1 MNVIITNLKIK
12 LIINVLNLHVQI
24 NTILSNISPKQDIN
38 VYNLVIYIIKMKIL
52 NKFV

>member
-24 NTILSNISPKQDIN
+24 NTILSNISLKQDMN
-38 VYNLVIYIIKMKIL
+38 AYNLVIYTIKMKIL